1 MQELVY
7 ITIILGASL
16 VATVLSR
23 RVGVPVVVG
32 QILIG
37 IILTPG
43 MLGVIHGTHTLEFLS
58 EIGVILLMFLAG
70 LESDFGLLKKYMKP
84 SLFIAILSV
93 LVPLFV
99 YAGVTMYIGYKL
111 PVAIFYGIVFSA
123 TSVSIT
129 VEVLQEYGKLS
140 SRAGAVILG
149 AAVVDDILAVLVLS
163 FFMSL
168 NESGGNIGLK
178 LVLQILF
185 LIFLYFAFKWL
196 ISFIFHFV
204 SKLSIYGKYTTVSLL
219 ICFIFSI
226 LADSVGMSAVIGAFF
241 AGLSI
246 GQTDMAEKIEA
257 SISKIAYVFFI
268 PIFFVTIALP
278 IDFSSLFKNPLFLVV
293 LIFLAVLSKFLPSFL
308 VSLGFEFSKQESL
321 MIGGGMVSRGEMAL
335 IVAQI
340 GLSTKLIGTT
350 MYSEL
355 VVVIILSTLI
365 APFLIKTALVERETS
380 FDKLKRN

>member
-1 MQELVY
+1 MQELIY

-16 VATVLSR
+16 FVTVISR
-23 RVGVPVVVG
+23 RIGIPVVVG

-37 IILTPG
+37 IILTPS
-43 MLGVIHGTHTLEFLS
+43 MLGLIHGTHTLDFLA

-70 LESDFGLLKKYMKP
+70 LESDFDLLKKYMKP
-84 SLFIAILSV
+84 SLVIAIFSV
-93 LVPLFV
+93 LVPLLI
-99 YAGVTMYIGYKL
+99 YAGVTTYIGYKL

-163 FFMSL
+163 FFMS
-168 NESGGNIGLK
+168 SQTSSGNIGLK
-178 LVLQILF
+178 LVMQVIFLLF
-185 LIFLYFAFKWL
+185 LYLAFKWL
-196 ISFIFHFV
+196 IPIISHFV
-204 SKLSIYGKYTTVSLL
+204 GRLDIYGKYMSTSLL
-219 ICFIFSI
+219 ICFIFSL
-226 LADSVGMSAVIGAFF
+226 LANSVGMSAVIGAFF
-241 AGLSI
+241 AGLAI
-246 GQTDMAEKIEA
+246 GQTDMAEKIEVA
-257 SISKIAYVFFI
+257 ISQIAYVFFI

-278 IDFSSLFKNPLFLVV
+278 IDFSSLFRKPLFL
-293 LIFLAVLSKFLPSFL
+293 IFLIVVAVLSKFLPSYF
-308 VSLGFEFSKQESL
+308 VSRGFKFSKHESL
-321 MIGGGMVSRGEMAL
+321 LIGSGMVSRGEMAL

-355 VVVIILSTLI
+355 VVVIVFSTLI
-365 APFLIKTALVERETS
+365 APFLIKTTLDES
-380 FDKLKRN
+380 